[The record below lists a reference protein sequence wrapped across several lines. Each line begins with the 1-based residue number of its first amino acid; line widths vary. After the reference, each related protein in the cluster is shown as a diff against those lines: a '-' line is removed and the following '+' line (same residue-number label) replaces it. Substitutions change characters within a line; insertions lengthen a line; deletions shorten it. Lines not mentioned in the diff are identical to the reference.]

1 MCVFYLIH
9 DILCMFFFYT
19 LDEDECYELFTKL
32 KNDWSVFKI
41 TTAAVSF
48 VDLVAAKCNKEH
60 EFTQF
65 LIITLFSLS
74 HERYK

>member
-1 MCVFYLIH
+1 MCFLFNSCYSLYG
-9 DILCMFFFYT
+9 FFYT

-32 KNDWSVFKI
+32 KNDGPIFKI
-41 TTAAVSF
+41 TMAAVSF
-48 VDLVAAKCNKEH
+48 VDLVAAKCNKEC

-65 LIITLFSLS
+65 LITTLFSLP